1 MATLDG
7 RTHKDFSSLRLRLGQ
22 AVFLALLYS
31 TTNQGVDARLG
42 IPALQRRDGTA
53 KAGLAWNNPNLSMN
67 ALGSS
72 SNVGWYYTW
81 SPWPVTAAPSNLEFV
96 PMFWG
101 IQQITDFQAQVNP
114 GTILE
119 RNYKNILAMNEP
131 NQQGQAYISA
141 GDGAAQWKQ
150 YLEPLKADTGVR
162 LGSPAPTNAPDGK
175 QWLYD
180 FLGACG
186 GNCTVDFIALHYYG
200 INATDFINHVTD
212 YHNAFQ
218 RPIWVTEWAC
228 QNFGDPKLGQ
238 CSDKE
243 VSDFLE
249 TTQSWMEKTD
259 FVERYSWLGAT
270 INVQGVN
277 PDNNLMNSNGQLNDL
292 GNQYLH
298 KGGGSTTSGASPGP
312 TTTGPGGVTG
322 TGGVIP
328 LNAACR
334 LLVGK
339 SAICAVFGPVLL
351 SVLVTLAVI

>member
-1 MATLDG
+1 MNTVTAET
-7 RTHKDFSSLRLRLGQ
+7 RKESRSQHLRLGQ
-22 AVFLALLYS
+22 AILLALLYS
-31 TTNQGVDARLG
+31 TIEQGVHARSVM
-42 IPALQRRDGTA
+42 PAVQRRGETA

-72 SNVGWYYTW
+72 NNIGWYYTW
-81 SPWPVTAAPSNLEFV
+81 SAWPIPAAPSHLEFV

-101 IQQITDFQAQVNP
+101 MQQITDFQAQVNP

-131 NQQGQAYISA
+131 NQQGQAQVSA
-141 GDGAAQWKQ
+141 GDAAAQWKQ
-150 YLEPLKADTGVR
+150 YLEPLKANTGVR
-162 LGSPAPTNAPDGK
+162 LGSPAPTNAPSGK

-186 GNCTVDFIALHYYG
+186 GGCNVDFIALHYYG

-218 RPIWVTEWAC
+218 KPIWVTEWAC

-238 CSDKE
+238 CSEDD

-259 FVERYSWLGAT
+259 FVERYAWLGAT

-277 PDNNLMNSNGQLNDL
+277 PDNNLMNSNGQVNDL
-292 GNQYLH
+292 GSQYLNE
-298 KGGGSTTSGASPGP
+298 GGATSTSGASP
-312 TTTGPGGVTG
+312 TATGPAGITG
-322 TGGVIP
+322 TGGVVP
-328 LNAACR
+328 LSAACR
-334 LLVGK
+334 LLVGQ
-339 SAICAVFGPVLL
+339 SAVCAVLGPVLL
-351 SVLVTLAVI
+351 SVFVTWVMF

>member
-1 MATLDG
+1 MTSVSG
-7 RTHKDFSSLRLRLGQ
+7 RTDDESRRVPLRKAIL
-22 AVFLALLYS
+22 VALLCLTIS
-31 TTNQGVDARLG
+31 SGVEARKG
-42 IPALQRRDGTA
+42 IPTLRRRDGTA

-67 ALGSS
+67 SLGSS
-72 SNVGWYYTW
+72 SNIGWYYTW
-81 SPWPVTAAPSNLEFV
+81 SAWPVTAAPTHLEFV

-101 IQQITDFQAQVNP
+101 LQQITDFQAQVNP

-119 RNYKNILAMNEP
+119 RNYKNVLAMNEP
-131 NQQGQAYISA
+131 NQAGQAQVNA
-141 GDGAAQWKQ
+141 GDAAAQWKQ
-150 YLEPLKADTGVR
+150 YLEPLKAETGVR

-186 GNCTVDFIALHYYG
+186 GGCTVDFIALHYYG
-200 INATDFINHVTD
+200 INSTEFIEHVTD

-238 CSDKE
+238 CSQDD

-249 TTQSWMEKTD
+249 TTQSWMDKTD

-277 PDNNLMNSNGQLNDL
+277 PDNNLMNTNGQPNDL

-298 KGGGSTTSGASPGP
+298 EG
-312 TTTGPGGVTG
+312 
-322 TGGVIP
+322 
-328 LNAACR
+328 
-334 LLVGK
+334 
-339 SAICAVFGPVLL
+339 
-351 SVLVTLAVI
+351 